1 MPKSKSKKLVKI
13 DHFWHFQWTFVHS
26 KCKCSSLCW
35 QYWMRDFFVIFKQND
50 HRPIL
55 PVLKT
60 LCTEK
65 RTRNSPLGNYCTNE
79 MEVQKGQEQIVKL
92 FFEGFYC
99 CRPSVLL
106 INSSS
111 NAANLSLYVDCNLE
125 SSTLLAIIM
134 KRPLAKFWIF
144 RIITLLHC

>member
-1 MPKSKSKKLVKI
+1 MSFFSFYKSI
-13 DHFWHFQWTFVHS
+13 
-26 KCKCSSLCW
+26 
-35 QYWMRDFFVIFKQND
+35 FFFKYLIFINLNIFTKNETILVIFKQND

>member
-1 MPKSKSKKLVKI
+1 MR
-13 DHFWHFQWTFVHS
+13 HFWVNLRLNRTKIGGKCQNSNETF
-26 KCKCSSLCW
+26 
-35 QYWMRDFFVIFKQND
+35 RVIFKQCD

-92 FFEGFYC
+92 FSRDFIVVGLQFY
-99 CRPSVLL
+99 S
-106 INSSS
+106 
-111 NAANLSLYVDCNLE
+111 
-125 SSTLLAIIM
+125 
-134 KRPLAKFWIF
+134 
-144 RIITLLHC
+144 

>member
-1 MPKSKSKKLVKI
+1 MVHFGDSFRHTVLLDTSLWIEQKFIENGKI
-13 DHFWHFQWTFVHS
+13 EKFKWDILRHFQTMW
-26 KCKCSSLCW
+26 
-35 QYWMRDFFVIFKQND
+35 
-50 HRPIL
+50 HRSIL